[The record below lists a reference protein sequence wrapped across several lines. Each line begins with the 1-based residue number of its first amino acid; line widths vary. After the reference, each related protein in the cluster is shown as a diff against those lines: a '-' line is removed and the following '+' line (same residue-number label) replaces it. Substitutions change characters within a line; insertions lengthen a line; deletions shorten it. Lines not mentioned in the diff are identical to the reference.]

1 MELTIWILA
10 VITSALV
17 GMLGLSLWVDRS
29 RERLIDVLRELIA
42 SLEGENDVL
51 RDFVV
56 KE

>member
-29 RERLIDVLRELIA
+29 RERLIDVLREHIA

-51 RDFVV
+51 RDLAV